1 MNQTRQAI
9 HQAPATQ
16 ESRLSRADRHSAA
29 LVKKGITL
37 QQIHGTEYAAEFLKE
52 KDIDIEIVM
61 RVLLGVSA
69 KRRYDDPLDHAA
81 LDSAADAG
89 SGASFD
95 ATLDANPG
103 WSAIDSSKSV

>member
-9 HQAPATQ
+9 RPAPTTQ
-16 ESRLSRADRHSAA
+16 ESRLSRADRNSAA

-52 KDIDIEIVM
+52 KDIAIEIVM

-81 LDSAADAG
+81 LDGAADAG
-89 SGASFD
+89 SGAGFD

-103 WSAIDSSKSV
+103 WSAIDSSKTV

>member
-1 MNQTRQAI
+1 MQQTRQAT
-9 HQAPATQ
+9 QRGPA
-16 ESRLSRADRHSAA
+16 SRKPTMSRADRDSAA

-69 KRRYDDPLDHAA
+69 KRRHDDPLDHEAG
-81 LDSAADAG
+81 DAG
-89 SGASFD
+89 AHRESDGSFD
-95 ATLDANPG
+95 DVLDANPG
-103 WSAIDSSKSV
+103 WSAFDNSGPA

>member
-1 MNQTRQAI
+1 MSQPRQANR
-9 HQAPATQ
+9 QVSAKQ
-16 ESRLSRADRHSAA
+16 EPTMSRADRHSAA

-69 KRRYDDPLDHAA
+69 KRRHDDPLDEAA
-81 LDSAADAG
+81 LDDAADTGAD
-89 SGASFD
+89 ASFD

-103 WSAIDSSKSV
+103 WSAIDSAKPL

>member
-1 MNQTRQAI
+1 MSQTRQAI
-9 HQAPATQ
+9 RQAPATQ
-16 ESRLSRADRHSAA
+16 EPRLSRADRHSAA

-52 KDIDIEIVM
+52 KDIDIEIAM

-69 KRRYDDPLDHAA
+69 KRRHDDPLDQAA
-81 LDSAADAG
+81 LDGAAQTGPDT
-89 SGASFD
+89 SFD

-103 WSAIDSSKSV
+103 WPAIDSFKPV